1 MKTEKIYFGKE
12 FQDYLIKNATQK
24 VTLEKV
30 KKELIKNEHI
40 KKSCKEA
47 LKYISINQLKYKGR
61 YIKGLSYNTVGGYFD
76 ITY

>member
-1 MKTEKIYFGKE
+1 M
-12 FQDYLIKNATQK
+12 
-24 VTLEKV
+24 EKV

-61 YIKGLSYNTVGGYFD
+61 YIKGLSYNIGGGYFE